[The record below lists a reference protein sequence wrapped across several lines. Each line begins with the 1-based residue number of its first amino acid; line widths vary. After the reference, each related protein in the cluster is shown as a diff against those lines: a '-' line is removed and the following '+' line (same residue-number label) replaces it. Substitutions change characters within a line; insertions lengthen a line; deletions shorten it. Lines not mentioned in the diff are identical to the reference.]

1 MIWHTEYFSRG
12 IITWII
18 QMFLDCPKMYELIY
32 GHDETLEEMLDFWG
46 GKLIYPF
53 FMYLLTTSFGV
64 TFWLLG

>member
-1 MIWHTEYFSRG
+1 
-12 IITWII
+12 
-18 QMFLDCPKMYELIY
+18 MFLDCPKMYELIY